1 MEGVPSPEIQRSPQS
16 AETPGRP
23 SPEKPQ
29 PPLERRRG
37 SPRGATTS
45 SRQSPGRYQRQ
56 ALRPAAAALPR
67 VGRARNPAARDPR
80 ATHPAEDPTE
90 PREPDLTR
98 QPPGATRQMLKAGGG
113 VSAEEQM
120 TACQPFDALLRDES
134 FLSAFHA
141 FLRKEFSEENILFW
155 KACEGLKKLDSP
167 DELPSKAVEIY
178 NKFIQTRAPKE
189 INIDHQTKEVI
200 KLHLQMPDVTCF
212 DVAQKQIYSLME
224 KDSYPRFI
232 KSEIY
237 LNIVN
242 KPK

>member
-1 MEGVPSPEIQRSPQS
+1 MPKLLFSRIVFSQLKGADKKKQTNNESSPSVLILE
-16 AETPGRP
+16 ETKRP
-23 SPEKPQ
+23 S
-29 PPLERRRG
+29 RAA
-37 SPRGATTS
+37 PR
-45 SRQSPGRYQRQ
+45 
-56 ALRPAAAALPR
+56 
-67 VGRARNPAARDPR
+67 
-80 ATHPAEDPTE
+80 
-90 PREPDLTR
+90 
-98 QPPGATRQMLKAGGG
+98 

-155 KACEGLKKLDSP
+155 KACEGLKKLDVP

-178 NKFIQTRAPKE
+178 NKFIQPRAPKE
-189 INIDHQTKEVI
+189 INIDHQTREVI
-200 KLHLQMPDVTCF
+200 KLHLQMPDISCF
-212 DVAQKQIYSLME
+212 DVAQKQIFSLME